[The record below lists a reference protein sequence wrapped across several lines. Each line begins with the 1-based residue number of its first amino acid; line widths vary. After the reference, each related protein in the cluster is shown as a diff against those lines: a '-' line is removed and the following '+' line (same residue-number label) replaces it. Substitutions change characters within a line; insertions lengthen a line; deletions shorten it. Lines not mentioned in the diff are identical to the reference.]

1 VKIDTSPRDDRT
13 AVAVTGEIDL
23 ATADAMGDAVRE
35 HLRAGP
41 VLLDLSQVA
50 FMDSSGVRAL
60 DALLR
65 DVDAEGWDLLVV
77 PTLTEAVEQV
87 LELTAMRDQLPFDDP
102 MGAA

>member
-1 VKIDTSPRDDRT
+1 VKIDTTSRADRT

-35 HLRAGP
+35 QLRNGP
-41 VLLDLSQVA
+41 VLLDLARVS
-50 FMDSSGVRAL
+50 FMDSSGVRVL
-60 DALLR
+60 DALMR

>member
-1 VKIDTSPRDDRT
+1 MRIARSTRAGRT

-41 VLLDLSQVA
+41 VLLDLSQVG
-50 FMDSSGVRAL
+50 FMDSSGVRVL

-65 DVDAEGWDLLVV
+65 EVDAEGWDLLLV
-77 PTLTEAVEQV
+77 PTLTEAVAQV
-87 LELTAMRDQLPFDDP
+87 LELTGVRDQLPFDDS
-102 MGAA
+102 MGTA